1 MQQLLEEA
9 LKLIEEMLDDP
20 LTLSNYMYKARFK
33 RLKEQYS
40 KLNYNEQWISSDS
53 FDLLRTRNG

>member
-20 LTLSNYMYKARFK
+20 LTLNNYMYKARFR
-33 RLKEQYS
+33 RLKERYN
-40 KLNYNEQWISSDS
+40 KLNYNEQWIPSDI
-53 FDLLRTRNG
+53 LRTRNG